1 MKSDGQMIAVP
12 FSKKNVF
19 QMIILLLQQNGCGGQ
34 MVKNG
39 GYGVVKR

>member
-1 MKSDGQMIAVP
+1 MELDTLFVIPIVSL
-12 FSKKNVF
+12 
-19 QMIILLLQQNGCGGQ
+19 MIILLLQQNGCGGQ